1 MGKSPTQPPP
11 LGKGPKIGFE
21 NPRFPTIGNFE
32 PKGNYVSQISTQ
44 APIDP
49 AQQARVQDVKNPF
62 QSFGTSSGDLSRSAF
77 SRALTDTSKN
87 ALGRATNEFNT
98 QYQQQAEKSRAE
110 DILSQRQNT
119 FDRNKMN
126 VFKDIFDE
134 DTATHYD
141 TEVKDL
147 NAYFEREKKNAQAEM
162 AAAWLRMLG
171 GLI

>member
-11 LGKGPKIGFE
+11 LGKGLKAGFV
-21 NPRFPTIGNFE
+21 NPRFDTIGTFE
-32 PKGNYVSQISTQ
+32 PKGDYASQISTR

-49 AQQARVQDVKNPF
+49 AQQARVQSVKNAF
-62 QSFGTSSGDLSRSAF
+62 QSYGTSSGDQSRSAF

-87 ALGRATNEFNT
+87 ALGRATDEFNT
-98 QYQQQAEKSRAE
+98 QYRQQAEKSRAE
-110 DILSQRQNT
+110 DVLAQRQNT

-126 VFKDIFDE
+126 VFKDIFDQ